1 MQEKELL
8 AKDFGD
14 TLDLVV
20 DHLNQMQ
27 AVFFAVQVLLDPGKQ
42 KRPFV
47 EQAKLLA
54 KCGRFQAI
62 LWRDTFFSD
71 RERLK
76 KDSKPIH

>member
-1 MQEKELL
+1 MQENNLH
-8 AKDFGD
+8 AKDLGD
-14 TLDLVV
+14 TLDLAI

-27 AVFFAVQVLLDPGKQ
+27 AVFFAVQILLDPGKQ

-54 KCGRFQAI
+54 KCGRFQTI